1 LCTFVK
7 NNNRDKATFAYMLK
21 SSIVRLVAYSVRHPM
36 RIVALSLVLA
46 VLSGFY
52 VVYNF
57 KINTDISRLV
67 ETDKQWSSLENAMDQ
82 AFPDRGQTVLVV
94 VEARAPEFADAA
106 AQALTTALKA
116 DPKEFV
122 AVSQP
127 AGGPFFE
134 HNGLLFP
141 STDEVMSTTSQLV
154 QSRPLVNALAH
165 DPSLTGLA
173 GTLTTSLLLPL
184 QLGQVK
190 LGDMSHLLS
199 QSATTLD
206 RVLAGQPAAFSWR
219 ALVDKSAA
227 TEPARAF
234 VIVQPVV
241 NYDALEPGAT
251 ASKSIRDTAAA
262 LHLDSRFG
270 ATVRLTG
277 EQPLA
282 DEEFASV
289 KDGAVLNGIGTFIV
303 VLIILWLALR
313 SGRMIAAV
321 FITLFVGL
329 AITAALGLMLVGAL
343 NMISVAFM
351 VLFVGLG
358 VDFGV
363 QFGVKYREERNRDN
377 RLSAALMHTSHS
389 IGVPLTLAAVAVA
402 LSFFSFLPTAYR
414 GVSELGEIAGVGMFV
429 AYLTNMTLLPALLKI
444 FRPPG
449 EAGSPGFKQLAPVDD
464 FLDHHRKPV
473 LIGTLIVV
481 IGATPLLTHLRF
493 DFNPLHLKDP
503 HTESMATLLS
513 LKDSPEAAVNN
524 VHVLAP
530 SLADADRMA
539 ARLRTLPEV
548 GRVNTLDTFVPAD
561 QPQKLMLIASAAQQL
576 LPALQQQPAQQAT
589 DAVRVA
595 ALKRASNQLSL
606 AADDHP
612 GPGAAEAKH
621 LSATL
626 QKLAA
631 ADAATRDRAETAM
644 SETLR
649 IALKQLA
656 NLLQPTEITRENL
669 PREISKGWVSKDGRA
684 LVDIS
689 PKVKPGTDPNDDV
702 MLAHFAHAVKKA
714 EPGAIGGP
722 ISILHSADTIIKAF
736 LQAAGYALVSIAILL
751 WIALRRIGDM
761 LRTLVP
767 LLVSALVTL
776 ELCVVFGMPLNF
788 ANIIALPLMLGVGV
802 AFKIY
807 FVMAW
812 RHGQTGLLQSSLTHA
827 VLFSAATTAT
837 AFGSLWLSHH
847 PGTSS
852 MGRLLA
858 LSLFCTLIG
867 AVVFQ
872 PVLMGK
878 PRSRRAEQKGI

>member
-1 LCTFVK
+1 
-7 NNNRDKATFAYMLK
+7 MLK
-21 SSIVRLVAYSVRHPM
+21 PYIVRLVASSVRHPL
-36 RIVALSLVLA
+36 RIIAVSIVLA
-46 VLSGFY
+46 VLSAVY
-52 VVYNF
+52 VVHNF
-57 KINTDISRLV
+57 KINTDISRLI
-67 ETDKQWSSLENAMDQ
+67 ETDKQWAAVQNALDA
-82 AFPDRGQTVLVV
+82 AFPDRGGTVLVV

-106 AQALTTALKA
+106 ANALTAALRA
-116 DPKEFV
+116 DPKEFTS
-122 AVSQP
+122 VSQP

-154 QSRPLVNALAH
+154 QSRPLVNQLAH

-190 LGDMSHLLS
+190 LADMSRLLG
-199 QSATTLD
+199 QSANTID

-219 ALVDKSAA
+219 ALVDKGAA
-227 TEPARAF
+227 TEPARSF
-234 VIVQPVV
+234 VVVQPVV
-241 NYDALEPGAT
+241 NYDALEPGAA
-251 ASKSIRDTAAA
+251 ASSSIRATAVS
-262 LHLDSRFG
+262 LHLEQRYG
-270 ATVRLTG
+270 ATIRLTG

-289 KDGAVLNGIGTFIV
+289 QDGAVLNGIGTFIV

-329 AITAALGLMLVGAL
+329 AITAALGLMMVGAL

-363 QFGVKYREERNRDN
+363 QFGVKYREERNRDD
-377 RLSAALMHTSHS
+377 RLSAALMHTAHS

-414 GVSELGEIAGVGMFV
+414 GVSELGQIAGVGMFV
-429 AYLTNMTLLPALLKI
+429 AYFTNMTLLPALLKV
-444 FRPPG
+444 FNPPG
-449 EAGSPGFKQLAPVDD
+449 EVASPGFKQLEPVDD
-464 FLDHHRKPV
+464 FLDRNRKPV
-473 LIGTLIVV
+473 LIGTLLVV

-524 VHVLAP
+524 VQALAP
-530 SLADADRMA
+530 SLADADAMA
-539 ARLRTLPEV
+539 ARLRKLPEV
-548 GRVNTLDTFVPAD
+548 GRVNTLSTFVPTD
-561 QPQKLMLIASAAQQL
+561 QQQKMMLIASAAQQL
-576 LPALQQQPAQQAT
+576 LPALQQQPAPQAT
-589 DAVRVA
+589 DEVRVA
-595 ALKRASNQLSL
+595 ALKRAANQLSL
-606 AADDHP
+606 AAEDHP
-612 GPGAAEAKH
+612 GPGAAEAQH

-631 ADAATRDRAETAM
+631 ADAATRERAEVAM
-644 SETLR
+644 SDTLR
-649 IALKQLA
+649 IALKQLES
-656 NLLQPTEITRENL
+656 LLQPTEITQQSL
-669 PREISKGWVSKDGRA
+669 PPGITAMWIGKGGHA
-684 LVDIS
+684 LVDIA
-689 PKVKPGTDPNDDV
+689 PKVPPGIDPNDDQ
-702 MLAHFAHAVKKA
+702 MLARFAHAVKKA

-736 LQAAGYALVSIAILL
+736 LQAAVYALLSIAVLL
-751 WIALRRIGDM
+751 WIALRRVGDV

-852 MGRLLA
+852 MGKLLA

-878 PRSRRAEQKGI
+878 PRQRRGKQKGI